1 MKTKNEQYQNF
12 NLIFALGRGTAT
24 HDGTAIAKSVLG
36 YLVDKI
42 KCTTL
47 FVTHF
52 RCLTTSVL
60 GSNVSAGTMGYIH
73 ENDDILFLY
82 KLGQGACNNS
92 FGINVGKMAKLP
104 QQILQRAKEMADL
117 YEILQNESL
126 SLTK

>member
-1 MKTKNEQYQNF
+1 M
-12 NLIFALGRGTAT
+12 
-24 HDGTAIAKSVLG
+24 
-36 YLVDKI
+36 
-42 KCTTL
+42 
-47 FVTHF
+47 
-52 RCLTTSVL
+52 

-126 SLTK
+126 SLTQLE